1 MGYSAG
7 VDSATV
13 LLLACPKSDLEGAHA
28 LCREGGLAVLPAGG
42 AGDLPRAPLGAA
54 LLIVD
59 IDLDVSFDGDTDGK
73 NDDGTSRPV
82 ARWRA
87 ELTGQLPLD
96 PEQFNSLLPPTWVD
110 RHPSAFANARATARR
125 GDDDASEAD
134 LIERRWERQWEL
146 DGEPVPDAGQPDG
159 QVFLPVIGLEPL
171 PRAEWIFTNE
181 LVPKQARRG
190 RRFLPRSPTLV
201 QLPD

>member
-7 VDSATV
+7 VGSTTV

-28 LCREGGLAVLPAGG
+28 LCRAGGLAVLPAGG
-42 AGDLPRAPLGAA
+42 AGDLPRTPLGAS

-59 IDLDVSFDGDTDGK
+59 LDVNFDGDTDGD
-73 NDDGTSRPV
+73 NDDGSSRPV
-82 ARWRA
+82 ARWHA
-87 ELTGQLPLD
+87 ELAGQLPLD
-96 PEQFNSLLPPTWVD
+96 PERFNSLLPPTWVD
-110 RHPSAFANARATARR
+110 RHPSAFASARIPARR
-125 GDDDASEAD
+125 NDEAASEAD
-134 LIERRWERQWEL
+134 SMERRWERQWEL
-146 DGEPVPDAGQPDG
+146 DGEPVPDDGQPDG

-171 PRAEWIFTNE
+171 PRARWIFTNE